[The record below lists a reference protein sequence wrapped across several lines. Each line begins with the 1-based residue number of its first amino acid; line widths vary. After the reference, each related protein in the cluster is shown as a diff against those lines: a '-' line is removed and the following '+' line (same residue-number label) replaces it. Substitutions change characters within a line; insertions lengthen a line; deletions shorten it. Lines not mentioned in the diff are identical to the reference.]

1 MLEHHG
7 FIRYFPSAGE
17 FDRGLIGLDI
27 VRDRFNIDA
36 HLGPR
41 RVRPPDAPPLPNAP
55 AGPGAPPAP
64 DALLGPEA
72 PLAPD
77 ALPMPGT
84 HPTPI
89 YLPAFAAALPLR
101 PAA

>member
-17 FDRGLIGLDI
+17 FDRGLIDLDI

-36 HLGPR
+36 YLGPR

-64 DALLGPEA
+64 E
-72 PLAPD
+72 
-77 ALPMPGT
+77 ALPGPGT
-84 HPTPI
+84 HATPV
-89 YLPAFAAALPLR
+89 YLPAFAAAATPHPR
-101 PAA
+101 AA